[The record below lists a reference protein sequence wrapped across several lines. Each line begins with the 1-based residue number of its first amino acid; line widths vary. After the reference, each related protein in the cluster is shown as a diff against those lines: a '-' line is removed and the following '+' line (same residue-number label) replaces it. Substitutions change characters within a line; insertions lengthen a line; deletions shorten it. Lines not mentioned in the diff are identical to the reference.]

1 MELERAEESP
11 RAQRELWNRAC
22 MARGEVLQ
30 GFSFF
35 PRGGSAQVVR
45 YLTAALQEAG
55 WCPRILAGSLGI
67 PGSPSHAATFFG
79 RLPLSAADF
88 TPAVEA
94 WRRGEDPLDQP
105 VPLHASYED
114 KPGAPDRI
122 FAAVS
127 PELAGRQV
135 ESWRR
140 LMLGLRPFDPQ
151 VLHLHHLTP
160 LHDAAEQ
167 VWPQVPVITHLH
179 GTELLMLEQIEQ
191 YSGAG
196 GKGSPIGV
204 SPSWRYAAYWAERL
218 RATAQR
224 SRRILAVSTDHAVRA
239 VRSLGVPE
247 DRVCVVPNGVDTEH
261 FRPLDLSARERL
273 ALLRRWLVDEPLGW
287 DESGRPGSVRYSTA
301 DLSAFVDSTKMR
313 PVLLYVG
320 RFTAVKRLPLLLRA
334 YARVRSQLGAVAPLL
349 IWGGHPGEWEGEHP
363 YSLVKKERIDGVFF
377 VGWRGHED
385 LRLGLGCA
393 DLMVAPSVGEAFGGV
408 YLEAMAAGLPVV
420 ATTTGG
426 PPTFL
431 NLDSQSPEGWLIPP
445 DDQDALVQV
454 LVGALTCSTERLAR
468 AAAARALVQRG
479 YSWQAVAATVT
490 EAYAAVQNS

>member
-1 MELERAEESP
+1 MS
-11 RAQRELWNRAC
+11 
-22 MARGEVLQ
+22 RGSVLQ

-45 YLTAALQEAG
+45 YLTAALLDDG
-55 WCPRILAGSLGI
+55 WTTRIAAGSLGAA
-67 PGSPSHAATFFG
+67 GSPSHAETFFAG
-79 RLPLSAADF
+79 LPTSTADF
-88 TPAVEA
+88 TPALEA
-94 WRRGEDPLDQP
+94 WQRGEDPLDQP

-122 FAAVS
+122 FTAVS
-127 PELAGRQV
+127 PELAARQV
-135 ESWRR
+135 DSWRR
-140 LMLGLRPFDPQ
+140 LFRELRPFQPQ

-167 VWPQVPVITHLH
+167 VWPELPVVTHLH
-179 GTELLMLEQIEQ
+179 GTELLMLEGIEQ

-204 SPSWRYAAYWAERL
+204 SESWRYAGYWAARL

-224 SRRILAVSTDHAVRA
+224 SQRILAVSTDHAARA
-239 VRSLGVPE
+239 VRVLDVPE
-247 DRVCVVPNGVDTEH
+247 DRVTVIPNGVDTEH
-261 FRPLDLSARERL
+261 FERLALTPRERL
-273 ALLRRWLVDEPLGW
+273 ALLQHWLVDDPRGW
-287 DESGRPGSVRYSTA
+287 DESGLPGSVRYSLA
-301 DLSAFVDSTKMR
+301 DLAAFVDSTEMR

-334 YARVRSQLGAVAPLL
+334 YARVRSRLGPVAPLL

-363 YSLVKKERIDGVFF
+363 YSVVEKERIDGVFF

-393 DLMVAPSVGEAFGGV
+393 DLMVAPSVGEAFGAV
-408 YLEAMAAGLPVV
+408 YLEAMSAGVPVV
-420 ATTTGG
+420 ATNTGG

-431 NLDSQSPEGWLIPP
+431 NLDPRTPEGWLTPP
-445 DDQDALVQV
+445 DDQDALVEV
-454 LVGALTCSTERLAR
+454 LTTALTCPVERLR
-468 AAAARALVQRG
+468 RSQAALALVGRG
-479 YSWQAVAATVT
+479 YSWQAVADKVADV
-490 EAYAAVQNS
+490 YDQVRGRR